1 MILSR
6 AVFLTFHSCSGKI
19 RSNGGTDENV
29 TAFQRLRRRFKE
41 AFSFGPTQDED
52 LFENGDE
59 EAVSGI
65 SPFRRRH
72 RLYAQRRKS
81 VRQGRPSNGFLNLF
95 KRCRSSSA
103 NKRVSLTDGV
113 YPHQTIAMY
122 LHWMF
127 RVNFFFLFV
136 VMCVAFFALVILFAG
151 FISIA
156 GALDPQCVRV
166 GTEDFAYWGAPFADA
181 FALSWT
187 TISTVRVEVLHQL
200 FCLLF

>member
-1 MILSR
+1 
-6 AVFLTFHSCSGKI
+6 LTS
-19 RSNGGTDENV
+19 
-29 TAFQRLRRRFKE
+29 FQRLRRRIKE
-41 AFSFGPTQDED
+41 ALSLSPAQDED

-65 SPFRRRH
+65 SPVNPRRRH
-72 RLYAQRRKS
+72 RLYARRRKAS
-81 VRQGRPSNGFLNLF
+81 PPERPSNAFRSLF
-95 KRCRSSSA
+95 SRCFSSS
-103 NKRVSLTDGV
+103 NKRISLTDGV

-136 VMCVAFFALVILFAG
+136 VMCVAFFALVIAFAG

-156 GALDPQCVRV
+156 GALDAQCVRV
-166 GTEDFAYWGAPFADA
+166 GSEDIGFWGAPFADA

-187 TISTVRVEVLHQL
+187 TISTVRMQM
-200 FCLLF
+200 FCPIAYLVF